1 MEMTDLEAWM
11 EKVSSKGWYW
21 YVKRLS
27 GNDTLLNN
35 THQAGPYIPKDVT
48 RILVPQVMQSTGTNP
63 RKDLYLNIASHSVT
77 QVVTAIWYNNKLIGG
92 TRNECRITNWGGSN
106 SPILDPDATGSIL
119 ILAFHSAENQDA
131 DKLEAW
137 LCRTVTEEYTVEDR
151 IGRSIEP
158 GMTIFQTFTHDEI
171 PRVLQEQLPTIA
183 SCQLK
188 PEEMPPSWLEAFP
201 PAIDITRKA
210 VSLRPATGTSADER
224 LILRRD
230 CEFTIFRAVEE
241 IHVLSQIQAGF
252 TNVDEFLE
260 FSKTVDNR
268 RKSRSGRSFELQTK
282 MIFDEESIAY
292 SHGEFSESNKRP
304 DFLFPSA
311 EAYQRGTIPEDRL
324 RMLALKTT
332 CKDRWRQIL
341 NEADKIRNKHL
352 LTLQQGVSEN
362 QFNEMLA
369 ANVILV
375 VPESLHSF
383 YSEKVKSQ
391 LLSLEDFLREVR
403 G

>member
-1 MEMTDLEAWM
+1 MELSDLEIWM
-11 EKVSSKGWYW
+11 DKVSSKDWYW
-21 YVKRLS
+21 YAKRLS
-27 GNDTLLNN
+27 GNDTLSNG
-35 THQAGPYIPKDVT
+35 THQAGPYIPKEVIGD
-48 RILVPQVMQSTGTNP
+48 IVPSVMQSTELNP

-77 QVVTAIWYNNKLIGG
+77 QVVTAIWYNNKFFGG
-92 TRNECRITNWGGSN
+92 TRNECRITNWGGAS
-106 SPILDPDATGSIL
+106 SPILDPNATGSIL
-119 ILAFHSAENQDA
+119 ILAFHAAENQDA

-137 LCRTVTEEYTVEDR
+137 LCRNIVEEGIVESR
-151 IGRSIEP
+151 LGPIEP
-158 GMTIFQTFTHDEI
+158 GGRIFQKFRRDEI
-171 PRVLQEQLPTIA
+171 PEVLLEETPIIA

-188 PEEMPPSWLEAFP
+188 PEEMPPEWLETFP
-201 PAIDITRKA
+201 SAIDIAMKA
-210 VSLRPATGTSADER
+210 VSLRPTAGISADER
-224 LILRRD
+224 LIQRRN
-230 CEFTIFRAVEE
+230 CEFTIFRAIEE
-241 IHVLSQIQAGF
+241 IHVLPLIQAGF
-252 TNVDEFLE
+252 TNVDDFLE
-260 FSKTVDNR
+260 FSKSVDNR

-282 MIFDEESIAY
+282 TIFNEERIAY

-311 EAYQRGTIPEDRL
+311 EAYQRGTVPEDRL

-362 QFNEMLA
+362 QFNEMRA

-375 VPESLHSF
+375 VPESLHHF
-383 YSEKVKSQ
+383 YSERVKSQ

-403 G
+403 D